1 METITASVELP
12 RDLLVA
18 LDISAA
24 EIDERVREWAALEL
38 YREDLISAG
47 KAAELLGV
55 SKSRFIDLL
64 DQRGIAYLDMT
75 AEELAE
81 DVRSAEAAVVRRKAE

>member
-24 EIDERVREWAALEL
+24 EIDGRVREWTALEL
-38 YREDLISAG
+38 YREELISAG
-47 KAAELLGV
+47 KASELLGV
-55 SKSRFIDLL
+55 SKSQFIDLL
-64 DQRGIAYLDMT
+64 DQRGIPYLDLT
-75 AEELAE
+75 ADELAE